1 MKSFKQTNKNKKQF
15 QRNIDFKYVKNGLS
29 LKTLFIFLQD
39 IVLNIEH
46 LFGQITGFYFLIFI
60 LGAFLEQNT
69 KSHTTAFIILK

>member
-1 MKSFKQTNKNKKQF
+1 MAFHG
-15 QRNIDFKYVKNGLS
+15 DF
-29 LKTLFIFLQD
+29 FFFFLQD
-39 IVLNIEH
+39 IVLNINLEP